1 MKNIKIHLV
10 LFSFLISIASIAQ
23 VPGYLGKRFSI
34 GYSNYFFPRIPA
46 ISSSI
51 GFIDG
56 DIPTER
62 SFNSTHC
69 LDMDYTIG
77 SRVSF
82 CMSGQ
87 FSKMEL
93 LKYGSDLYVQKADK
107 SYTYVYYFPPHRQDM
122 QLNTVNISVGFK
134 FFKSNYLNPVGRY
147 RKWELILIMNK
158 LDMEKNGF
166 YYTMNNQSKP
176 YLLSTVD
183 EQFASVAI
191 AYTIG
196 KQRVLFNKLVLDYG
210 IRFGINYSY
219 VFSDLNIISAL
230 VESDSFT
237 YDGSLAGKL
246 KSQANGRTFG
256 AQLVNAHIGLR
267 FLAF

>member
-1 MKNIKIHLV
+1 MKKIITFFFVFIL
-10 LFSFLISIASIAQ
+10 SITSIAQ

-34 GYSNYFFPRIPA
+34 GYSSYFFPRIA
-46 ISSSI
+46 ALSSSI

-69 LDMDYTIG
+69 LDMDYAIG
-77 SRVSF
+77 TRISF
-82 CMSGQ
+82 CLSGQ
-87 FSKMEL
+87 FSKVEL
-93 LKYGSDLYVQKADK
+93 LKYGSDLYVQHGTT
-107 SYTYVYYFPPHRQDM
+107 YTNVVYLPPHKQDM

-134 FFKSNYLNPVGRY
+134 FFRSRYLNPVGRY
-147 RKWELILIMNK
+147 RKWEVILIMNK
-158 LDMEKNGF
+158 LEMEKNGF

-176 YLLSTVD
+176 YPLSIVD
-183 EQFASVAI
+183 EQFQSIVI

-196 KQRVLFNKLVLDYG
+196 KQRVLFNKIVLDYG

-219 VFSDLNIISAL
+219 VFSDLNIVKEL
-230 VESDSFT
+230 VEWDNFD
-237 YDGSLAGKL
+237 YDASLAGKL